1 MTNEIDELIDT
12 IKSSS
17 KYRNI
22 DDKIVENIAENE
34 LHKRLNRKETIKA
47 VRSKLHQIGAAYQ
60 PQPIHYEQLLEIMH
74 TLPKDLQ
81 HPAVKAFCQQAMQQH
96 TSTRERIPFL
106 ETFYQQVL
114 SPLDPI
120 ESLMDV
126 ACGLNPLALPWMPVI
141 KSCDIT
147 VCDIYTD
154 QIDFLNHFFEYFSIN
169 GEAKC
174 IDLVQTLPKKAVN
187 VALVLKTIPCL
198 EQVDKEIGQRLL
210 SGLPADNLVVSFPSK
225 SLGGKVKGMRQHYAA
240 HFSSMIAQFP
250 WQVQTIN
257 FDNEDVF
264 IIQK

>member
-1 MTNEIDELIDT
+1 MTKEIEELIET
-12 IKSSS
+12 VKSSS
-17 KYRNI
+17 KYCNI
-22 DDKIVENIAENE
+22 DDQIVENIAEHE
-34 LHKRLNRKETIKA
+34 IHKGRNWKETIKA

-60 PQPIHYEQLLEIMH
+60 PQPIRYDQLLQIMR

-96 TSTRERIPFL
+96 TSTRERIPFI
-106 ETFYQQVL
+106 EPFYRDVL

-141 KSCDIT
+141 KSCEIT

-154 QIDFLNHFFEYFSIN
+154 QIDFLNRFFEYFGIN

-174 IDLVQTLPKKAVN
+174 CDLVQNLPKKAVN

-198 EQVDKEIGQRLL
+198 EQVDKEIGPRLL
-210 SGLPADNLVVSFPSK
+210 SGLPANNLVVSFPSK
-225 SLGGKVKGMRQHYAA
+225 SLGGKAKGMRQHYAT

-250 WQVQTIN
+250 WQVESLS

-264 IIQK
+264 IIKK